1 MNFFGLPIIF
11 CAFGQAWFFFS
22 PYLRMSTALATTTQA
37 SGGEPR
43 ALSSWIDLA
52 SRQLTA
58 SVALSIAGIASA
70 SSALAVAF
78 SFSAAS
84 VILDTS
90 SA

>member
-1 MNFFGLPIIF
+1 
-11 CAFGQAWFFFS
+11 
-22 PYLRMSTALATTTQA
+22 LRISTALATTTQA

-70 SSALAVAF
+70 SSASAVAF
-78 SFSAAS
+78 SFLAAS